1 MPELQFRKMTKADL
15 PVVTKIEKDCQ
26 SHPWTLLQFLDGF
39 NAGHEGWVACKRFQD
54 RELIIGFAI
63 VATVL
68 DERTLLNL
76 CVRPAYQKQG
86 NGKNLMTFLLA
97 QAKAEKIA
105 QFILEVRISKRFARN
120 LYKALGFEKITV
132 RKGYYPALDGREDG
146 LVYSL
151 SFSSASSSSP

>member
-39 NAGHEGWVACKRFQD
+39 NAGHEGWIACKRFQE
-54 RELIIGFAI
+54 RELIVGFAI

-68 DERTLLNL
+68 DESTLLNL

-86 NGKNLMTFLLA
+86 NGKNLMTYLLA
-97 QAKAEKIA
+97 QAKAEKIEKYL
-105 QFILEVRISKRFARN
+105 LEVRTSNRSAIN
-120 LYKALGFEKITV
+120 LYESLGFEKITL
-132 RKGYYPALDGREDG
+132 RKGYYPALEGREDG

-151 SFSSASSSSP
+151 SFSGTS